1 MAAFCTIADLE
12 AFLQVAIGS
21 PNASATAAIASASA
35 AIQNY
40 TRQRIEQVAGD
51 VLTLTVEAHRSVLL
65 LPEQPVTGVASVV
78 EDGTT
83 LSVGTDYRWTSAGML
98 VRQSRAWNSGWQEV
112 VITYT
117 HGYATI
123 PDDLK
128 GVCIRAAAR
137 AYQAGLRAAAAGG
150 IAGIQSE
157 QLPDYSV
164 SFTPETASGA
174 ASSLGAS
181 AAPILLQSEREI
193 LARYRMSV

>member
-1 MAAFCTIADLE
+1 VAAFCTIADLE
-12 AFLQVAIGS
+12 AFLQVAIGT
-21 PNASATAAIASASA
+21 PNASATAAIAAASA

-40 TRQRIEQVAGD
+40 TRQTISQVAAD
-51 VLTLTVEAHRSVLL
+51 VLTLTVEAHRSTIL
-65 LPEQPVTGVASVV
+65 LPEQPVTAVASVV
-78 EDGTT
+78 EDGTSLT
-83 LSVGTDYRWTSAGML
+83 VGTDYRWTSAGLL

-137 AYQAGLRAAAAGG
+137 EYQAGLRAAAAGG

-164 SFTPETASGA
+164 SFTPETASGQ

-181 AAPILLQSEREI
+181 AAPILLPTEKLI
-193 LARYRMSV
+193 LDRYRMSV